1 MKKKIIKPAA
11 AVILAFGILATS
23 GCKEDGRMYSAANVP
38 TIASAAYPNTAK
50 YPQVGG
56 MYSGE
61 VNEEEYDKWREQE
74 TERREAG
81 QELDRLQT
89 SLTDFYG
96 KTINAFLTD
105 SNGENRVY
113 SPVNLYFALAM
124 AAEITDGNSRGEISE
139 LLGVK
144 DIETLRKQS
153 ELLWKSTYR
162 DDGATTSVLAN
173 SVWLNRDIDFKKDAL
188 EALAE
193 KYYASSFSGDPK
205 SEEMNTALR
214 EWLDVQTG
222 GLLKDAAENIQLDP
236 ELIVALCSTVYF
248 RAKWDMVFSENEN
261 DFRQFHGSKG
271 DIEKEFMNKTFR
283 YGPYYYG
290 EDFGAI
296 YMRFAEGGGM
306 WIILPDEGKSPDDV
320 LKSGEYL
327 KLICDRENWQGSERV
342 KVNCSLPKFD
352 VGSELDLK
360 KGLEGLGVRR
370 IFDFGKADFSP
381 LSDRGDIAVTEVK
394 QTARVAIDEEGCT
407 AAAYTAMIAAGAA
420 IPPEDE
426 VDFVVDR
433 PFVFAVM
440 GDCEQPLFVG
450 SVYEP

>member
-1 MKKKIIKPAA
+1 MKKIIKPAA

-81 QELDRLQT
+81 KELDKLQT
-89 SLTDFYG
+89 GLIDFYG

-222 GLLKDAAENIQLDP
+222 GLLKSAAENMKLDP
-236 ELIVALCSTVYF
+236 ETVVALCSAVYF
-248 RAKWDMVFSENEN
+248 RAKWDSVFSENEN

-271 DIEKEFMNKTFR
+271 DIEKEFMNKTFQ

-327 KLICDRENWQGSERV
+327 KMICDNENWADSKRV

-352 VGSELDLK
+352 AESELDLR
-360 KGLEGLGVRR
+360 KGLERLGIEE
-370 IFDFGKADFSP
+370 IFDFKKADFSP
-381 LSDRGDIAVTEVK
+381 LSDSGEIAVTEVK